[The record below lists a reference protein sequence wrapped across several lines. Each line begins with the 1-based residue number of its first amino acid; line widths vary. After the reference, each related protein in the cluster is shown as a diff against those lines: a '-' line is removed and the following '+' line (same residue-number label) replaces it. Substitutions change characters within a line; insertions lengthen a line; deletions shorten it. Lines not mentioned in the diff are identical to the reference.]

1 MSNDPGDDE
10 WTAGAQIF
18 SGRPDPAWPVS
29 AASAGELRA
38 IWDGLT
44 PVGQWPAPRAALGY
58 RGCWLRA
65 SSGARW
71 LAYDDVVL
79 MATGSSIVGRADAA
93 HAFARAVL
101 RSAPAGT
108 LPADLLQP

>member
-1 MSNDPGDDE
+1 MKDDVDGAG
-10 WTAGAQIF
+10 WIAGARIF
-18 SGRPDPAWPVS
+18 SGRPDPTWPVA
-29 AASAGELRA
+29 AASADELLA

-44 PVGQWPAPRAALGY
+44 PVAQWPPPRPIVGY

-65 SSGARW
+65 TSGVRW

-79 MATGSSIVGRADAA
+79 MSTGSSIVGRADGA

-101 RSAPAGT
+101 RSAPVGT
-108 LPADLLQP
+108 LPADLVTR

>member
-1 MSNDPGDDE
+1 MNDEVGGAG
-10 WTAGAQIF
+10 WTAGARIF
-18 SGRPDPAWPVS
+18 SGRPDPAWPV
-29 AASAGELRA
+29 AASCADDLLA
-38 IWDGLT
+38 IWAGLT
-44 PVGQWPAPRAALGY
+44 PVAQWPPPRPIAGY

-65 SSGARW
+65 ASGARW

-79 MATGSSIVGRADAA
+79 MSTGASIAGRADGA

-108 LPADLLQP
+108 LPPDLVMP